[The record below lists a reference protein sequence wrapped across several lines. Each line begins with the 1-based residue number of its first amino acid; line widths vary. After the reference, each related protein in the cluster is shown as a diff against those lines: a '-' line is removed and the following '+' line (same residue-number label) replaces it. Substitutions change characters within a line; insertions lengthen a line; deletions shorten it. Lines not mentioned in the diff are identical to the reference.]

1 MMLANKYGKDF
12 VAAAAELMP
21 DCGVNR
27 QVIWHTNLEV
37 FNHVIWY
44 FEGY

>member
-1 MMLANKYGKDF
+1 MMFANKYGKEF

-27 QVIWHTNLEV
+27 QVIWHTNLV
-37 FNHVIWY
+37 FNLVISY
-44 FEGY
+44 FEGS